1 MSARNPKPRTP
12 AERQRARR
20 QRVAGTLSVTL
31 DAEHAA
37 ALLFLA
43 DETGLAYSSLIRNL
57 VREEAERMGMA
68 FQLSR

>member
-1 MSARNPKPRTP
+1 MAIRKPKPRTP

-20 QRVAGTLSVTL
+20 QRAAAILPQVTF

-43 DETGLAYSSLIRNL
+43 DETGLDYSALIRNL
-57 VREEAERMGMA
+57 VREEAARRGMT
-68 FQLSR
+68 FP